1 MTSRVPTGA
10 GLSGSLHIVGLSAL
24 AFSMMFSYAL
34 ARPSVESLFLEAHGS
49 EALPWVWLL
58 VTVTMVAGVARYN
71 RHVHGRPLLQLL
83 ATISWLS
90 SLVAAVLLV
99 AHGRAVPGVGFAL
112 YVWKDLYII
121 FLIEIFYTHTNVL
134 FSIQSARW
142 LYGLFGALAALGGV
156 GGAVVTRTLAPS
168 LGTVTVLWTVP
179 GLLILIGLLAWSL
192 SRGAAV
198 AAPPQGETPTIR
210 TAVKRLWSSEYL
222 LLILLL
228 VGLSQAAI
236 TLVDFEFNQ
245 VIEKAYRNTD
255 ERTAVMG
262 LVYGTVN
269 AATVGLNLL
278 AGPLLR
284 LLGAPIVLLSVPLLL
299 TAGVGVFYA
308 APLFATAAAVKVASK
323 CFDYSIFRA
332 AKEIL
337 YIPLGFDDKTQGKAL
352 VDMVTYRAAK
362 GCTSLVLVVVVAT
375 QTPWFVGLL
384 LMGTLAAWVL
394 LTVTVGR
401 RFRRRVS
408 RSQELFHTPRGGP

>member
-10 GLSGSLHIVGLSAL
+10 GLSGPLHIFGLSAL

-34 ARPSVESLFLEAHGS
+34 ARPSVESLFLAAHGS

-58 VTVTMVAGVARYN
+58 VTVTMMAGVARYN
-71 RHVHGRPLLQLL
+71 RHVHGQPLLKLL
-83 ATISWLS
+83 ATIAWLS

-99 AHGRAVPGVGFAL
+99 GHGRAVPGVGFAL

-121 FLIEIFYTHTNVL
+121 FLIEIFYSYTNVL
-134 FSIQSARW
+134 FSIQTARW

-156 GGAVVTRTLAPS
+156 AGAVVTRTLAPV
-168 LGTVTVLWTVP
+168 LGTAMVLWTVP

-192 SRGAAV
+192 SPGTATTPASPDEV
-198 AAPPQGETPTIR
+198 PTIR
-210 TAVKRLWSSEYL
+210 SAVKRLWSSDYL

-236 TLVDFEFNQ
+236 TLVDFQFNQ
-245 VIEKAYRNTD
+245 VIEEAYRDMD
-255 ERTAVMG
+255 ERTAIMG

-269 AATVGLNLL
+269 AATVALNLL

-284 LLGAPIVLLSVPLLL
+284 LLGAPITLLSVPLLL

-308 APLFATAAAVKVASK
+308 TPLFATAAAVKIASK

-362 GCTSLVLVVVVAT
+362 GCTSLALVVVVVA

-384 LMGTLAAWVL
+384 LMGTLVAWVMVTL
-394 LTVTVGR
+394 TVGR
-401 RFRRRVS
+401 RFRQRVS
-408 RSQELFHTPRGGP
+408 RRQELSRPPRSAP